1 MILLSKIIKE
11 SILQAISQLMGN
23 KLRTFLS
30 LLGITIGIFC
40 IIGVQAA
47 VDSLE
52 DNIMSD
58 IKELG
63 SDVVYVSKF
72 GWMENP
78 HENFVKI
85 MRRPNTSF
93 SDYKIVN
100 KKVSAAEYS
109 AFSVFMGI
117 KTAKYLSNSVDNVEC
132 AGITYEYGEMFKLKF
147 EKGRYFSKNEYQYGA
162 PKAILGHSV
171 ASELFGNIDPLGKV
185 IKLFGRKLQVI
196 GVLEKSGESLIGI
209 ADFDNNLFVSY
220 EFAKKVS
227 NLKSNS
233 AFGNAMLA
241 VKASNGISNDALKDE
256 LTGVLRAHRRLKP
269 KEEDNFALNEISIMQ
284 DVFQSIFSVLNII
297 GLIIGGFAILV
308 GIFSVANIM
317 FVSVKERTN
326 IIGIKKALGAKR
338 YIILMEFLIEA
349 IILCLLGGLLGLV
362 FVYALTAIISM
373 MDIGFDIYLSTK
385 NIISGIL
392 WSTSI
397 GILSGLIPA
406 MQASAMDPVEAIRS
420 K

>member
-1 MILLSKIIKE
+1 
-11 SILQAISQLMGN
+11 
-23 KLRTFLS
+23 
-30 LLGITIGIFC
+30 
-40 IIGVQAA
+40 
-47 VDSLE
+47 
-52 DNIMSD
+52 
-58 IKELG
+58 
-63 SDVVYVSKF
+63 
-72 GWMENP
+72 
-78 HENFVKI
+78 
-85 MRRPNTSF
+85 
-93 SDYKIVN
+93 
-100 KKVSAAEYS
+100 
-109 AFSVFMGI
+109 
-117 KTAKYLSNSVDNVEC
+117 
-132 AGITYEYGEMFKLKF
+132 
-147 EKGRYFSKNEYQYGA
+147 
-162 PKAILGHSV
+162 
-171 ASELFGNIDPLGKV
+171 GNIDPLGKV